1 MRKSF
6 FLPFACALLVCVCLS
21 CHHRHENKS
30 ITISESGDSYKMKA
44 AFHHNKM
51 ARINKC
57 MYQRLGSAGVIK
69 FSGRQIDNNIILS
82 DNTKFYIKES
92 SGYIEIIFDK
102 ENNSPEA
109 YKRIRNLCEEL
120 KLVIEKD

>member
-1 MRKSF
+1 
-6 FLPFACALLVCVCLS
+6 
-21 CHHRHENKS
+21 
-30 ITISESGDSYKMKA
+30 
-44 AFHHNKM
+44 
-51 ARINKC
+51 